1 MLHRVATHGLC
12 LVAALALGCTRSE
25 PEPTPKP
32 SAAAPELATR
42 VVIAAAGGAEA
53 LTIEL
58 VRDKVDVRAGARHI
72 VGQTKGD
79 KRYYH
84 QGSISGEA
92 FVEVKISDTGFK
104 VRTPDSKLLWKVKVA
119 DDKIKVSDNEE
130 NLNAWTLK
138 TLKTLKTKYDDKV
151 KVEDSSEHEIGEV
164 RFNAES
170 GKIKVKDASDTELFV
185 LESGK
190 RSAAYGVLLMSAV
203 PEQYRDVIIA
213 ELLARGQ

>member
-1 MLHRVATHGLC
+1 MRNRVVTHGMC
-12 LVAALALGCTRSE
+12 LVAALVLGCSRLE
-25 PEPTPKP
+25 PEPATQP
-32 SAAAPELATR
+32 SRAASEPGTK

-58 VRDKVDVRAGARHI
+58 ARDKVDVRAGTRHV

-84 QGSISGEA
+84 QGSVSGEA

-138 TLKTLKTKYDDKV
+138 TKYDDKV
-151 KVEDSSEHEIGEV
+151 KVEDPSEHEIGEV

-170 GKIKVKDASDTELFV
+170 GKIKVKDASDKELFV

-213 ELLARGQ
+213 ELIARGQ

>member
-1 MLHRVATHGLC
+1 MNRRVLGHLLC
-12 LVAALALGCTRSE
+12 LAAVGVIAVGCSRSE
-25 PEPTPKP
+25 PQLQP
-32 SAAAPELATR
+32 SAAAGQPAAKIVVSVAGGGEALAIELA
-42 VVIAAAGGAEA
+42 
-53 LTIEL
+53 
-58 VRDKVDVRAGARHI
+58 RDRIDVRAGSRHV

-84 QGSISGEA
+84 RGSASGEA

-138 TLKTLKTKYDDKV
+138 TKYDDRV
-151 KVEDSSEHEIGEV
+151 KVEDPAEHEVGEV
-164 RFNAES
+164 RFSAET
-170 GKIKVKDASDTELFV
+170 GKIKVKDAADKELFV
-185 LESGK
+185 LQSGK
-190 RSAAYGVLLMSAV
+190 RSAAYGVLLMTVV

-213 ELLARGQ
+213 ELIARGQ

>member
-1 MLHRVATHGLC
+1 MNRRLVGHVMC
-12 LVAALALGCTRSE
+12 LAVVGVIAVGCSRSE
-25 PEPTPKP
+25 PKP
-32 SAAAPELATR
+32 QPAAAAPEPASKI
-42 VVIAAAGGAEA
+42 VVSAAGGGEA
-53 LTIEL
+53 LALEL
-58 VRDKVDVRAGARHI
+58 ERDRVDVRAGSRHV

-84 QGSISGEA
+84 LGSATGEA

-138 TLKTLKTKYDDKV
+138 TKYDDKV
-151 KVEDSSEHEIGEV
+151 KVEDPAEHEVGEV
-164 RFNAES
+164 RFSAET
-170 GKIKVKDASDTELFV
+170 GKIKVKDAADKELFV
-185 LESGK
+185 LQSGK
-190 RSAAYGVLLMSAV
+190 RSAAYGVLLMTAV

-213 ELLARGQ
+213 ELIARGQ